1 MVAPPSVKPIEFYF
15 DFSSP
20 YGYLASYRIDA
31 IGEAVGREVIW
42 RPYLL
47 GAAFKATGQSPLVSQ
62 PLRGGYS
69 LRDMERSAR
78 KLQVPLVFPDGFP
91 MPTQAAGRAFYWL
104 DASDPR
110 RARDLAKALY
120 RAAFA
125 QGRNIAP
132 RDVVADA
139 VHIVGIDFAADVHH
153 RRQVAVVRP
162 DLSPVAV
169 EHAVV
174 VAGRPAC
181 DRHEDPSLSV
191 ALALPSGAPRDVLRR
206 VSETLGRK
214 PKETGSR
221 V

>member
-132 RDVVADA
+132 RDVVADVAAEIGLDRDEVLAAIETPA
-139 VHIVGIDFAADVHH
+139 VKEKLRAETESAIARGIFGSPFIIVDGEPFWGNDRLDE
-153 RRQVAVVRP
+153 VREW
-162 DLSPVAV
+162 L
-169 EHAVV
+169 
-174 VAGRPAC
+174 
-181 DRHEDPSLSV
+181 
-191 ALALPSGAPRDVLRR
+191 
-206 VSETLGRK
+206 K
-214 PKETGSR
+214 TGGW
-221 V
+221 